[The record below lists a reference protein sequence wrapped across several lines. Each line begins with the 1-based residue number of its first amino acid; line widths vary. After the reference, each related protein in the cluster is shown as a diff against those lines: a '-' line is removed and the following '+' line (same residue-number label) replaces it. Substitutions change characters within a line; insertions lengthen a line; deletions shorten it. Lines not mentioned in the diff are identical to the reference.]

1 VTVTDGTAL
10 QYVTAKGISA
20 TALTD
25 VFEGHL
31 AVRDVRLL
39 SSTEEGSRFELRVDQ
54 LTVPLLFDRLGGTV
68 TSLVR
73 ATGDGPPTLTG
84 ELPGDVDPGTVIR
97 EARQIHPD
105 IELVS
110 QELRYTPRLLSDIV
124 EATLTSRQF
133 AALRTAYYGGYFETP
148 RTSTGDELAAQLD
161 VTRQTFNQHLRKAE
175 QAVFE
180 QLFEASGKEA
190 R

>member
-1 VTVTDGTAL
+1 
-10 QYVTAKGISA
+10 
-20 TALTD
+20 
-25 VFEGHL
+25 
-31 AVRDVRLL
+31 
-39 SSTEEGSRFELRVDQ
+39 
-54 LTVPLLFDRLGGTV
+54 
-68 TSLVR
+68 VR